1 MKQETFYSV
10 IFDDGR
16 ESTRRLFKNKENA
29 IKKFEEQKKNF
40 NLDQKK
46 EKDYI
51 KKQVASFEVACFV
64 LPIVAVVVGDY
75 RLHRSNSTFY
85 HGIVGVDGRYVL
97 HPYARL

>member
-29 IKKFEEQKKNF
+29 IKKFDERKKSF

-51 KKQVASFEVACFV
+51 SLTEGKDFTRIE
-64 LPIVAVVVGDY
+64 
-75 RLHRSNSTFY
+75 
-85 HGIVGVDGRYVL
+85 DGRNGW
-97 HPYARL
+97 RLELREKTRDD

>member
-51 KKQVASFEVACFV
+51 SLTDGKGFTRIE
-64 LPIVAVVVGDY
+64 DWRDWR
-75 RLHRSNSTFY
+75 RLELREKTR
-85 HGIVGVDGRYVL
+85 DD
-97 HPYARL
+97 